1 MAYSQGGLI
10 QASDYNGFLNGAN
23 QVNKIWSTGS
33 GDAGYGQTVLPTVSS
48 GGTVS
53 AAQWSTLIN
62 TMNIMSMHQ
71 SNTGTGIS
79 PVTSGS
85 TIFWISLMSSAI
97 NTLYTNRKNAY
108 SAGTTTTGSTF
119 SPNFT
124 VANTMLAQTWTFTRT
139 MTFASGDAARYF
151 FNAGGYFNFVTT
163 SVVNGSTSG
172 SIRSSGWTTLIG
184 TNLQNLSGIAGHSN
198 GGRTGIGGTV
208 VTNSTNLGYWDSTTT
223 TLPISKILSASST
236 YSGDYVQVAIRSNGT
251 QGIHNDAGSVLYLD
265 FTVYSG
271 AVSSSFNEDINV
283 TWNHRID
290 TVYPETTSGLT
301 STWGTV
307 TIT

>member
-151 FNAGGYFNFVTT
+151 FNAGGYL
-163 SVVNGSTSG
+163 S
-172 SIRSSGWTTLIG
+172 LIH
-184 TNLQNLSGIAGHSN
+184 I
-198 GGRTGIGGTV
+198 
-208 VTNSTNLGYWDSTTT
+208 
-223 TLPISKILSASST
+223 
-236 YSGDYVQVAIRSNGT
+236 
-251 QGIHNDAGSVLYLD
+251 
-265 FTVYSG
+265 
-271 AVSSSFNEDINV
+271 
-283 TWNHRID
+283 
-290 TVYPETTSGLT
+290 
-301 STWGTV
+301 
-307 TIT
+307 